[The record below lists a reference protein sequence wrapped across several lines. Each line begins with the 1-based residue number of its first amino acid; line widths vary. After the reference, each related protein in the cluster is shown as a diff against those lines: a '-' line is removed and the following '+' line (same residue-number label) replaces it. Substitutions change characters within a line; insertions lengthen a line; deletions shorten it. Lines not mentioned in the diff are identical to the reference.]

1 MRATLLTI
9 QERHRHN
16 MSHPLTLRDFTV
28 NDAGTIDAECLL
40 KMPTVSLCCLDDEHG
55 CAIFAELPPGHELSH
70 EPFFHHAQFEHAFR
84 LIRLDYDSFHTLAGQ
99 ATFQPQ
105 QLVFIHN
112 IGRCGSTL
120 FHHLF
125 NRVAQVTSLS
135 EPDALSEIHSLRGG
149 HNGRDPEFM
158 KLLQSSVRF
167 LFKTANYPETH
178 IGIIKLRNQC
188 LDIVNVFW
196 RAFPETSHVFLYRS
210 AVGWVSSLHSRRLR
224 SGRTADI
231 SLENSLKWWEDYYQ
245 HPISLP
251 SLGLEHLPAM
261 LSSVQQL
268 TVSWLL
274 MMDQYMTFHEQGLI
288 IPAIRYEEFTAKP
301 DAVLSVLFTQ
311 LGVPVTTI
319 STAVAAFD
327 EDSQAGTRLAR
338 ESSEK
343 GAAVNFSDG
352 ELEEIHSILRR
363 HPVIQSPYF
372 VVPGTILAE

>member
-1 MRATLLTI
+1 MRAKLLTI
-9 QERHRHN
+9 QERHRNN
-16 MSHPLTLRDFTV
+16 MSSPLTLRDFTV
-28 NDAGTIDAECLL
+28 NDAGTIDAEFLIE
-40 KMPTVSLCCLDDEHG
+40 MPTVSLCCLDDENG
-55 CAIFAELPPGHELSH
+55 CAIFAELPPDRELSH
-70 EPFFHHAQFEHAFR
+70 EPFFHQAQFEHALR

-135 EPDALSEIHSLRGG
+135 EPDALSEIHSLRAG
-149 HNGRDPEFM
+149 HNGRDPEFI

-188 LDIVNVFW
+188 IDILNVFW
-196 RAFPETSHVFLYRS
+196 HAFPDTSHFFVYRS

-224 SGRTADI
+224 SGRIADI
-231 SLENSLKWWEDYYQ
+231 SLENALKWWEDYCH
-245 HPISLP
+245 HPIDLP
-251 SLGLEHLPAM
+251 SLGLADLPAM

-288 IPAIRYEEFTAKP
+288 MPAIRYEELSAKR

-311 LGVPVTTI
+311 LGVPVKTI
-319 STAVAAFD
+319 STA
-327 EDSQAGTRLAR
+327 
-338 ESSEK
+338 
-343 GAAVNFSDG
+343 
-352 ELEEIHSILRR
+352 
-363 HPVIQSPYF
+363 
-372 VVPGTILAE
+372 